1 MGKRGENMKRLRGQI
16 GMVELIIFVIMLVMG
31 FALVPTVGSAVDSA
45 MGNKTLFPD
54 SSPTAMMAGLVPFIF
69 IAILIMSGILLM
81 GRQTRQE

>member
-1 MGKRGENMKRLRGQI
+1 MKLRGQI

-31 FALVPTVGSAVDSA
+31 FALLPTVGSSVDA
-45 MGNKTLFPD
+45 ATGNATLFPD
-54 SSPTAMMAGLVPFIF
+54 NSPAKLMAGLVPFIF